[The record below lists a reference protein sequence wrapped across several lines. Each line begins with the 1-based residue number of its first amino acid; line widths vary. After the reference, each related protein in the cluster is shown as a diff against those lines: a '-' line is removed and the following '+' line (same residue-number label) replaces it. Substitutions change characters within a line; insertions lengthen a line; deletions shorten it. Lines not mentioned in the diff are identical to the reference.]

1 MQPKEFGLRPTPTE
15 HKRYPRIEREDV
27 VEVHEDENSHLWAVS
42 YSDFLM
48 ALLSFF
54 ILFFSMDQKKRQNI
68 ILTLTQEFAQKSGA
82 EQGAPTAA
90 SGLAGLTG
98 EGVSQKID
106 RRTPSSFYETL
117 KEMNVKAEVEKES
130 LVINFPDSLFASGRY
145 NFSTEQ
151 REQLIKILAVL
162 KNHNGQMNLYFEG
175 HTDDTPLKIH
185 KNEIL
190 VDNYVLSSLRA
201 SSALRV
207 AKEMGFTEKNLFIQ
221 AASSN
226 TRNTRSLS
234 LRIEALP
241 TPATPENPEVI
252 K

>member
-1 MQPKEFGLRPTPTE
+1 MQPKELQLKPIPSE
-15 HKRYPRIEREDV
+15 HKRYPRIERDDV
-27 VEVHEDENSHLWAVS
+27 IEVHEDENSHLWAVS

-54 ILFFSMDQKKRQNI
+54 ILFFSMDQNKRQNI
-68 ILTLTQEFAQKSGA
+68 IMTLTQEFAQKNGSSEIKNVAGF
-82 EQGAPTAA
+82 
-90 SGLAGLTG
+90 AGLSGHGDAQTAP
-98 EGVSQKID
+98 Q
-106 RRTPSSFYETL
+106 RAPNSFYEAL
-117 KEMNVKAEVEKES
+117 KEMDVKTELDKES
-130 LVINFPDSLFASGRY
+130 LVINFPNDLFGPGQY
-145 NFSTEQ
+145 NFSKVQ
-151 REQLIKILAVL
+151 AEQLTKVLAVL

-175 HTDDTPLKIH
+175 HTDDSPLKIH

-201 SSALRV
+201 SSALRL
-207 AKEMGFTEKNLFIQ
+207 AQNMGFTEKNLFIQ

-226 TRNTRSLS
+226 TRNSRSLS

-241 TPATPENPEVI
+241 VSENQEVN